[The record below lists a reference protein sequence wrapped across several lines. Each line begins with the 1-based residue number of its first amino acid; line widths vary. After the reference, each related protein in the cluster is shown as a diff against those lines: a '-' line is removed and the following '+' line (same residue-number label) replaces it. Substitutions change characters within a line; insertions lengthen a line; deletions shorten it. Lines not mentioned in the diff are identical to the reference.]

1 MSHKKWIVADADKEK
16 ASVLSEKLNIDP
28 FLAFLLVSRGIDN
41 ELCASDFLSDSCVCT
56 SPFSLKD
63 MDKAV
68 ERITLALESD
78 QKICIYGD
86 YDCDGV
92 TSTAL
97 LYSFFESIGA
107 DVIYYIPNRLTDGY
121 GMNFGAI
128 DYIKSQDVDLIV
140 TVDNGIS
147 SFDEADYIYSLGM
160 ELIVTDHH
168 QIGDRLPRA
177 YAVVNPHREDND
189 IDFRDFAGVG
199 VAFKLACA
207 IDGGDVE
214 EMIALYAD
222 LVAIG
227 TIGDIVPLVS
237 ENRGLVR
244 AGLELIN
251 MNVRE
256 GINALRI
263 AAGNDD
269 RELTA
274 TDVAFQLCPRIN
286 AAGRMDHAKKAVELL
301 ISEDYNDAKFK
312 AQQLNDNNIYR
323 HEVETDIIDA
333 IHSKI
338 AEEPALVEDR
348 VIIID
353 GRNFHHG
360 VIGIVASNIVSA
372 YGKPAMIIGV
382 DDDGEGTGSAR
393 SIDGFNIY
401 DAIASCSDMLTH
413 FGGHPLAAGFG
424 IREEDIPQFRKKI
437 NEFAKANY
445 PVMPPETLHIDCKLS
460 PFYLDTDLVDN
471 LKVLEPYGAKNPE
484 AVFGLFNVE
493 LVNVTPIGDGKHI
506 RIEVQKKGRKFKV
519 VKFKTSMD
527 EFAYK
532 QGDFID
538 LAVKVSKNIFKGKYY
553 LSIRAVDIRKSKI
566 DDDIYFNQ
574 KSDYELFKL
583 RLNNKTEMYP
593 TREIFA
599 VIYKFLKKNNGWQY
613 SFDDLYFA
621 LEQRVPYGTLK
632 FAIEAFEQAGLL
644 VVNNDKIILKQVAE
658 KAVLE
663 NTQVMITLK
672 GRLNIE

>member
-519 VKFKTSMD
+519 VKFKTSVD

-583 RLNNKTEMYP
+583 GMNNKTEMYP

>member
-56 SPFSLKD
+56 SPYSLKD

-401 DAIASCSDMLTH
+401 DAIASCSGMLTH

-493 LVNVTPIGDGKHI
+493 LVNVTPIGDGNHI

-566 DDDIYFNQ
+566 DDDIYFAQ

-583 RLNNKTEMYP
+583 GFNNKTEMYP

-644 VVNNDKIILKQVAE
+644 VVNNDKIILKQVTE

>member
-56 SPFSLKD
+56 SPYSLKD

-68 ERITLALESD
+68 ERITMALESD

-121 GMNFGAI
+121 GMNFGTI

-274 TDVAFQLCPRIN
+274 TDVAFQICPRIN

-519 VKFKTSMD
+519 VKFKTSVD

-583 RLNNKTEMYP
+583 GMNNKTEMYP

>member
-56 SPFSLKD
+56 SPYSLKD

-519 VKFKTSMD
+519 VKFKTSVD

-583 RLNNKTEMYP
+583 GMNNKTEMYP

-644 VVNNDKIILKQVAE
+644 VVNNDKIILKQVTE

>member
-56 SPFSLKD
+56 SPYSLKD

-274 TDVAFQLCPRIN
+274 TDVAFQICPRIN

-519 VKFKTSMD
+519 VKFKTSVD

-583 RLNNKTEMYP
+583 GMNNKTEMYP

-644 VVNNDKIILKQVAE
+644 VVNNDKIILKQVTE

>member
-56 SPFSLKD
+56 SPYSLKD

-519 VKFKTSMD
+519 VKFKTSID

-583 RLNNKTEMYP
+583 GLNNKTEMYP

-644 VVNNDKIILKQVAE
+644 VNNDKIILKQVAE

>member
-56 SPFSLKD
+56 SPYSLKD

-424 IREEDIPQFRKKI
+424 IREEDIVHFRKKI

-527 EFAYK
+527 EFVYK

-566 DDDIYFNQ
+566 DDDIYFAQ

-583 RLNNKTEMYP
+583 GFNNKTEMYP

-644 VVNNDKIILKQVAE
+644 VVNNDKIILKQVTE

>member
-56 SPFSLKD
+56 SPYSLKD

-519 VKFKTSMD
+519 VKFKTSVD

-583 RLNNKTEMYP
+583 GMNNKTEMYP

>member
-56 SPFSLKD
+56 SPYSLKD

-401 DAIASCSDMLTH
+401 DAIASCSGMLTH

-566 DDDIYFNQ
+566 DDDIYFAQ

-583 RLNNKTEMYP
+583 GFNNKTEMYP

-644 VVNNDKIILKQVAE
+644 VVNNDKIILKQVTE

>member
-56 SPFSLKD
+56 SPYSLKD

-274 TDVAFQLCPRIN
+274 TDVAFQICPRIN

-437 NEFAKANY
+437 NEFAKANS

-519 VKFKTSMD
+519 VKFKTSVD

-583 RLNNKTEMYP
+583 GMNNKTEMYP

-644 VVNNDKIILKQVAE
+644 VVNNDKIILKQVTE